1 MSESVLAL
9 DFSVGELPC
18 HLLRVNP
25 NSPSNLDSNYYLHR
39 HPSMELHYVLAG
51 RCSIAM
57 DKTLFPVAAGQLF
70 LIPPGL
76 YHYVSDA
83 SPDFSRTTISIQFN
97 PPPSRSH
104 DNLAPRVF
112 AALSP
117 SSPLLLDVPP
127 DSTLESILSRMRTL
141 SLSSGSV
148 TREKLRALS
157 QFLVLELFDLLS
169 CTEVTNSPPSTATPA
184 PQDFV
189 IDEFFGCSFHLN
201 NGSPLLAQKLNV
213 STRQLSRIIKRSYGI
228 NYRDKLKE
236 IRLEIALDF
245 LSHNE
250 KSIAQIAQLLGYSS
264 SANFSAFIKKCT
276 GKTPSQL
283 RKEARTFL

>member
-9 DFSVGELPC
+9 DFSVGDLPC
-18 HLLRVNP
+18 RLVRVNP
-25 NSPSNLDSNYYLHR
+25 DSPSKPDTNYYLHR
-39 HPSMELHYVLAG
+39 HPTMELHYVLNG

-76 YHYVSDA
+76 YHYVSDVSA
-83 SPDFSRTTISIQFN
+83 DLSRTTISIQLD
-97 PPPSRSH
+97 PPSSH
-104 DNLAPRVF
+104 SHESLASRIF
-112 AALSP
+112 TALSP
-117 SSPLLLDVPP
+117 SSPLLLDIPP
-127 DSTLESILSRMRTL
+127 DSALESVLSRMRTL

-157 QFLVLELFDLLS
+157 QLLVLELFDALT
-169 CTEVTNSPPSTATPA
+169 CTETTNLPVCAVPPA

-189 IDEFFGCSFHLN
+189 IDEFFGRSFHLN
-201 NGSPLLAQKLNV
+201 NGGPLLAQQLNV
-213 STRQLSRIIKRSYGI
+213 STRQLYRIIKQSYGM

-245 LSHNE
+245 LSHTD
-250 KSIAQIAQLLGYSS
+250 KSIAQISQLLGYGT
-264 SANFSAFIKKCT
+264 SANFSAFIKRST

-283 RKEARTFL
+283 RKEARSLL